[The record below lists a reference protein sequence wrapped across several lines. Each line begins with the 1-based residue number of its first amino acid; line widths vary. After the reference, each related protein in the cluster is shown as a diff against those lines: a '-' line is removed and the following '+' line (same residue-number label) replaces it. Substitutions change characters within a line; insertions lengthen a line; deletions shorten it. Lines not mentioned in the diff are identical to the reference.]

1 MYNFAILDNSEMDS
15 KRIKDKID
23 EIYPDQFEYH
33 CDIYLDADNFS
44 YSKYYD
50 AIFLDI
56 EMPQKNGFDI
66 ANLINQIYSTKII
79 FMTRHDNL
87 VTSTFDYKPFHFI
100 QKNNFD
106 ESAEHVLNILRKS
119 LSQQSLKVINENN
132 TSEVIHTDIIS
143 YIIIDNGIVTIHT
156 FNNEIYTTWS
166 PLSSLIKQLDSSLF
180 VMISQSTIVNM
191 NFIETTDNEKIIL
204 KNETQ
209 FSIASRKKSSFKKSY
224 QQFLLK

>member
-1 MYNFAILDNSEMDS
+1 MYNFAIIDNSEMDS

-23 EIYPDQFEYH
+23 EMFSNNFDYH
-33 CDIYLDADNFS
+33 CDIYLDIENFS

-66 ANLINQIYSTKII
+66 ANHINQIYSTKII

-87 VTSTFDYKPFHFI
+87 VTSTFDYRPFHFI

-106 ESAEHVLNILRKS
+106 ESTKHVLNILQKS
-119 LSQQSLKVINENN
+119 LFHQSLKVLNKKN

-156 FNNEIYTTWS
+156 FNNEIYTTWN
-166 PLSSLIKQLDSSLF
+166 PLSSLIKQLDSSIF
-180 VMISQSTIVNM
+180 VMVSQSLIVNM
-191 NFIETTDNEKIIL
+191 NFIKTTDNEKIIL
-204 KNETQ
+204 KDETQ